1 MAAIKAAPA
10 GDVLSRSDLD
20 VSSADA
26 AGIAERIGASEEE
39 VRHALNDSDAVR
51 SVMHERHLPVDSAV
65 FVLVANAQAQRRKDA
80 IVTVP
85 AGE

>member
-10 GDVLSRSDLD
+10 GDVLGQSDSE

-26 AGIAERIGASEEE
+26 ARIAERIGASEEE
-39 VRHALNDSDAVR
+39 VRRALDDTEAVR
-51 SVMHERHLPVDSAV
+51 TVMGERHLPLDSAV
-65 FVLVANAQAQRRKDA
+65 FMLIANAQARRRKDT

-85 AGE
+85 AGD

>member
-10 GDVLSRSDLD
+10 GDVLGRSDLD
-20 VSSADA
+20 VSSTDA

-39 VRHALNDSDAVR
+39 VRHALDDSEAVR
-51 SVMHERHLPVDSAV
+51 TVMRERHLPVDLAV
-65 FVLVANAQAQRRKDA
+65 FVLVANAQARRRKDT

-85 AGE
+85 TGE

>member
-10 GDVLSRSDLD
+10 GDVLGRSDLEA
-20 VSSADA
+20 SRADA
-26 AGIAERIGASEEE
+26 AGIAERIGVSEEE
-39 VRHALNDSDAVR
+39 VRHVLNDSDRVR
-51 SVMHERHLPVDSAV
+51 TVMRERHLPVDLAV
-65 FVLVANAQAQRRKDA
+65 FVLVANAQARRRKDT

>member
-10 GDVLSRSDLD
+10 GDVLERSDLE

-39 VRHALNDSDAVR
+39 VRRALDDSEAVR
-51 SVMHERHLPVDSAV
+51 MVMRERHLPVDLAV
-65 FVLVANAQAQRRKDA
+65 FVLVANAQARRRKDT